1 MSMRVRTI
9 VQGVAMG
16 AGLFLVAQQAH
27 AMTVIPPSI
36 ELGGDR
42 GETVTASVTLFN
54 ETTSAITIDP
64 STLKVESMD
73 EEGKPIFAAETTE
86 VDFAN
91 WIKVGAGPYTI
102 LPLKRMDIP
111 IEVAIP
117 ANADPGGHYAT
128 LAFTQKAETLDVG
141 SSQVTV
147 NNAAGVNLLL
157 RVSGDIRE
165 SGSVKSFAT
174 KDGKT
179 NYNHLPIAFVTK
191 VFNDGNVHFKPTG
204 KVTIRNMLGGTTTVI
219 PFNQTNGI
227 VLPQSQRKVE
237 VTWEKEP
244 VTGSGFLNGFVKE
257 WKNFA
262 LGPYTAELALTYGLQ
277 NDRTLNATARVFVF
291 PWKVLLVALVVIIL
305 LIWLIV
311 VVVRKYNSWIIRK
324 ANSKGGKKDSSDE
337 SKPQQPQTDV
347 TK

>member
-1 MSMRVRTI
+1 MRVRTL
-9 VQGVAMG
+9 VLSVAMS
-16 AGLFLVAQQAH
+16 AAVLLVAQQTH

-54 ETTSAITIDP
+54 ETTSTITIDP
-64 STLKVESMD
+64 STLKVNSMD
-73 EEGKPIFAAETTE
+73 EDGKPVFASETT
-86 VDFAN
+86 VADFAT
-91 WIKVGAGPYTI
+91 WIKVDKGPYTI
-102 LPLKRMDIP
+102 LPLKRMDVP
-111 IEVAIP
+111 IEVTIP

-128 LAFTQKAETLDVG
+128 LVFTEQPQEADAG
-141 SSQVTV
+141 SSQITV
-147 NNAAGVNLLL
+147 KNAAGVNLLL
-157 RVSGDIRE
+157 RVAGDIRE
-165 SGSVKSFAT
+165 SGSVKSFVTA
-174 KDGKT
+174 DGKT
-179 NYNHLPIAFVTK
+179 NYSHLPVSFITK
-191 VFNDGNVHFKPTG
+191 ISNDGNVHFKPTG
-204 KVTIRNMLGGTTTVI
+204 KVTVRNMLGGTTTVI

-227 VLPQSQRKVE
+227 VLPQSTRKVE

-244 VTGSGFLNGFVKE
+244 VTGSGFFNSFSNE

-262 LGPYTAELALTYGLQ
+262 LGPYTVELALTYGLQ

-305 LIWLIV
+305 LIWLIM
-311 VVVRKYNSWIIRK
+311 VVVRKYNSWIIRR
-324 ANSKGGKKDSSDE
+324 ANTKGGKKDSSDE